1 METVKKLN
9 PHVVNAQISGIRK
22 IADAVMQ
29 MKDVIRMD
37 IGEPDFDTPKHIK
50 DAAIAA
56 LNDGFTHYTV
66 APGILELRKAVA
78 EKLRKDNDLEYD
90 AESEITITAGGVGAI
105 FSTLQTL
112 LNPGDEVIV
121 SEPIWPVYLG
131 VLDILEAKAVPVILK
146 EENKFNML
154 PGEIEEKITS
164 KTKAIVIN
172 SPNNPTG
179 GVMTEGNLIKI
190 ADLARK
196 RGVFVFSDE
205 SYEKLILGDTR
216 HISVASLPGMRDL
229 AITQFTFSKTYA
241 MTGWRVGYVAAQKE
255 IMAAIRKVS
264 LYTVTHV
271 ASIVQKAALAALKG
285 PQDCVEDMV
294 EQYRVRGEALAKG
307 LNATGK
313 ISCMAPE
320 GAFYLFANITKL
332 GMNSE
337 DFVLRMIKEA
347 GVSAVNGSS
356 FGASGEGYVRFC
368 FANSLEDIREAALR
382 IEKFVKTL
390 AGC

>member
-1 METVKKLN
+1 MEIVKRLN

-29 MKDVIRMD
+29 MKGVIRMD

-56 LNDGFTHYTV
+56 LNEGFTHYTA

-78 EKLRKDNDLEYD
+78 EKLRKDNNLEYD
-90 AESEITITAGGVGAI
+90 AESEITITAGGIGAI

-112 LNPGDEVIV
+112 VNPGDEVIV
-121 SEPIWPVYLG
+121 SDPIWPVYLG
-131 VLDILEAKAVPVILK
+131 VLDIVEAKPVPVILK
-146 EENKFNML
+146 EENKFNMM
-154 PGEIEEKITS
+154 PTEIEEKITP

-179 GVMTEGNLIKI
+179 GIMTEENLLKI
-190 ADLARK
+190 ANLAK
-196 RGVFVFSDE
+196 KHGVFVLSDE

-216 HISVASLPGMRDL
+216 HLSIASLPGMRNL

-241 MTGWRVGYVAAQKE
+241 MTGWRVGYVAAPKE
-255 IMAAIRKVS
+255 IMAAVRKVS

-271 ASIVQKAALAALKG
+271 ASIAQKAALAAMNG
-285 PQDCVEDMV
+285 PQDCVRDMV
-294 EQYRVRGEALAKG
+294 KQFKVRGETLAKG

-313 ISCMAPE
+313 ISCMSPE

-332 GMNSE
+332 GMKSE
-337 DFVLRMIKEA
+337 DFVMRMIREA

-368 FANSLEDIREAALR
+368 FANSLENIKEAVAR
-382 IEKFVKTL
+382 IERFVKTL
-390 AGC
+390 